1 MKPITKVLCVASL
14 LGSVFG
20 CGSAEHGNDADLQSR
35 ESQAPA
41 AQRGTSTLGPVLDIA
56 PAAPKLET
64 CDDNP
69 LLAGCSAP
77 AAGVP
82 ASSNAATSPGV
93 APAAP
98 PAPGD
103 RYSAPGTNPFV
114 MVAHDPLSTFAVDVD
129 TASYDIFRRDAQSGS
144 LPAPASVRVEE
155 YVNYFAYDYPQGEY
169 DAQVPFDIDLAAA
182 PSLYGAQ
189 RTLLR
194 VGLQGK
200 KAPPPNA
207 KKPTNLV
214 FLVDVSGSMSAAD
227 RLPLAKQVATQTLD
241 LLEPTDTVSLVTYAS
256 GTAVRLGPTPASE
269 RATIVQAIQGL
280 SSGGSTAGASGIDLA
295 YQEAEAG
302 FIAQGLNHIILCTD
316 GDFNVGPSSTAELLA
331 LIRQKRQTGVTFT
344 ALGFGAGNLND
355 AMLEAISD
363 AGNGFYG
370 VISSEDQAA
379 RYVDERMLSTLSLI
393 ARDMKVQVEFNPQ
406 LVNAYRLIGYEDRA
420 IADQDFR
427 DDQVDAGE
435 IGAGHRVTAL
445 YELVL
450 SGAALP
456 QAAGAPPA
464 ETGEAFT
471 GQREVSNSDLVQVKI
486 RYKGADATD
495 QDPALEV
502 AASLAPAA
510 IAPNVEEADPDL
522 AWAISVASFAEL
534 LKASPYADRA
544 ALDTIARVFESQ
556 RDRDADRQEFYGLF
570 NSARALMGA
579 SESP

>member
-1 MKPITKVLCVASL
+1 MKPITRALCVASL
-14 LGSVFG
+14 LGGVIG
-20 CGSAEHGNDADLQSR
+20 CSSADRSNDSDVQHS
-35 ESQAPA
+35 ESPGTVAQVNALAP
-41 AQRGTSTLGPVLDIA
+41 TDIA
-56 PAAPKLET
+56 PPAAES
-64 CDDNP
+64 CSDNP
-69 LLAGCSAP
+69 LLAACGAP
-77 AAGVP
+77 AP
-82 ASSNAATSPGV
+82 SNASSAAPRASGSAAPVV
-93 APAAP
+93 APA
-98 PAPGD
+98 APGD
-103 RYSAPGTNPFV
+103 RYSSPGTNPFV

-129 TASYDIFRRDAQSGS
+129 TASYDIFRRDAQGGT
-144 LPAPASVRVEE
+144 LPAPDSVRVEE

-200 KAPPPNA
+200 KAPPPSV

-214 FLVDVSGSMSAAD
+214 FLIDVSGSMSSAD
-227 RLPLAKQVATQTLD
+227 RLPLAQQVATQTLD

-256 GTAVRLGPTPASE
+256 GTSVRLEPTPASE
-269 RATIVQAIQGL
+269 RATIVQAIAGL
-280 SSGGSTAGASGIDLA
+280 SAGGSTAGASGLDLA
-295 YQEAEAG
+295 YREAEAG
-302 FIAQGLNHIILCTD
+302 FIQDGLNHIILCTD
-316 GDFNVGPSSTAELLA
+316 GDFNVGPSSTDDLLQ
-331 LIRQKRQTGVTFT
+331 LIRQKRQTGITFT

-393 ARDMKVQVEFNPQ
+393 ARDMKVQVEFNPE
-406 LVNAYRLIGYEDRA
+406 LVSAYRLLGYEDRA

-427 DDQVDAGE
+427 DDAVDAGE
-435 IGAGHRVTAL
+435 IGSGHRVTAL

-456 QAAGAPPA
+456 QASGAPPA
-464 ETGEAFT
+464 ETGEPFT
-471 GQREVSNSDLVQVKI
+471 GEREVSSSDLVQVKI
-486 RYKGADATD
+486 RYKGVNATD

-502 AASLAPAA
+502 SASLAPSAVA
-510 IAPNVEEADPDL
+510 TSVESADPDL

-534 LKASPYADRA
+534 LKHSPYADPT

-556 RDRDADRQEFYGLF
+556 RDRDADRQEFHGLF
-570 NSARALMGA
+570 TSARTLMGA
-579 SESP
+579 GTDP